1 MESTSGAK
9 SQKSGTVAKWE
20 ASCVVAAQKAGKL
33 AVCVRVGGSVCV
45 RASVSVHNLEPHL
58 AGGEEWNLREYV
70 KMNQSLHIR
79 CLQDLLQIIGRSLQS
94 GSFSGRPTSKSSND
108 KQAAFMRDMAFF
120 PTICH
125 YALYVSVRLCL
136 VMCLREHGSSVELSD
151 CSCGT
156 FIPCLWS
163 TA

>member
-108 KQAAFMRDMAFF
+108 KQAAFMRDMAF
-120 PTICH
+120 
-125 YALYVSVRLCL
+125 VSHNLPLCF
-136 VMCLREHGSSVELSD
+136 VCLRMTLLGDVPPPAWLI
-151 CSCGT
+151 CRA
-156 FIPCLWS
+156 FRL
-163 TA
+163 